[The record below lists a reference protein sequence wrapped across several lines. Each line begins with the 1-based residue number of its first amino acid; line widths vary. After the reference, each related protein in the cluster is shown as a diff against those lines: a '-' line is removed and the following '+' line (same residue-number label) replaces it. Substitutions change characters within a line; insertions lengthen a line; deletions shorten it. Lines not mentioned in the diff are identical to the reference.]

1 MLRFIFGKPKTG
13 KTYRVLGK
21 IKELSLQEKESVL
34 IVPEQASFEAEK
46 NILKELGD
54 SSALFVECASFTRL
68 YDIIGKKIGGIA
80 GTVLKDSHKIVFMN
94 KAIKSV
100 ADDLKLWGK
109 YKNSIRFSK
118 TVLDTVGEMKIN
130 SVTPEML
137 RETAEELKPSTLR
150 DKLLDLALIYETYD
164 LLLGEKFIDPAD
176 ILTKV
181 YENLKN
187 YEFFKGKTVFIDSF
201 KGFTGQQYKII
212 ERILCQAEDVYISIT
227 NDPENCEEY
236 SVFSN
241 IRKAVL
247 KIQDIA
253 KGRGVNVAEPIIL
266 TENYYKNIGVSSAQ
280 LVVAGEKPMETNC
293 ENCITVVNSK
303 TDFDEAE
310 FVAGEIR
317 RLVREEG
324 FRFKDFAVIAR
335 DSEKYATAFS
345 SACKRNGVNAFF
357 DRKISLSEFPF
368 SVAVKSAIEALNFST
383 ESLLAFHK
391 TGLGTL
397 SFDEI
402 SLLENYAFVWC
413 LNGKDWFKEWDMNPE
428 GLTDREIDEKGQKL
442 LEELNNLRLKTI
454 RPIVD
459 FKNNFGD
466 SGKAKA
472 TAIVK
477 LFDICEVSKKL
488 NRLKSEYKEIC
499 ESFYADALNTA
510 YDTFV
515 EILDSLVL
523 CFGEANVSTKEFY
536 DALCLTLSLES
547 VGVIPQTLDEV
558 VFGSADRIRPSKP
571 KVTFILGAN
580 QGEFPKSVA
589 NAGVFTLKD
598 RKILVEKEIGISDNC
613 LQSAINENFLVYSNL
628 SLASDKLYISYYDST
643 LSGEEKQPSAF
654 VSEIT
659 GKLNVSRVSY
669 PDVGIIPETK
679 QSAFREFCRNLRVN
693 PETAISIKNALADT
707 EFAYNADIVSH
718 DTVKRNDSLT
728 KETAKKLYGNDIY
741 MSATKLDTFNHC
753 HFSYFCKYGLKA
765 KRLESADFNVLQ
777 RGTIVHYCLERL
789 IGEHKKAVGELQDD
803 ELFALCDG
811 YIEEYLNSV
820 KGFNTVKNA
829 KTDFIIGRISRSLKE
844 VFLSIRDEMKQ
855 SDFEPIACE
864 LKIGKDGAIPYIRF
878 DYGEGEILLS
888 GSIDRVDSYNGYIR
902 IIDYKTGSKSFKM
915 PDILFGLN
923 LQMLLYLY
931 SIIRGEK
938 FPDTKAAGILYKPS
952 RRDLNGN
959 SLTMNG
965 LLLSDMELVRA
976 MDKEMAG
983 EFVPKF
989 SLTKGGTPK
998 KSSSYINGE
1007 DFDYIFDYLEKC
1019 MRDTGIKISSGDIA
1033 VSPIDGRES
1042 KACEYCEYSHICGIE
1057 DSFIPTVEKMSNDE
1071 VITAI
1076 KEEENVDET
1085 N

>member
-1 MLRFIFGKPKTG
+1 MLRFIFGKPLTG
-13 KTYRVLGK
+13 KTYTITQK
-21 IKELSLQEKESVL
+21 IKELSQSKKEAVL

-46 NILKELGD
+46 NILRELGD

-94 KAIKSV
+94 KTIKSV
-100 ADDLKLWGK
+100 AEDLKLWGK

-187 YEFFKGKTVFIDSF
+187 FEFFKGKTVFIDSF

-227 NDPENCEEY
+227 NDPLNTEEY

-241 IRKAVL
+241 IRKSVS

-253 KGRGVNVAEPIIL
+253 KSRGVKLADPIIL
-266 TENYYKNIGVSSAQ
+266 TESYYKNKAVSSA
-280 LVVAGEKPMETNC
+280 VSVIADEKPIEINC
-293 ENCITVVNSK
+293 EDCVTVVNCK

-310 FVAGEIR
+310 FTAGEIR

-324 FRFKDFAVIAR
+324 YRFKDFVVIAR

-357 DRKISLSEFPF
+357 DRKITLSEFPF

-402 SLLENYAFVWC
+402 SVLENYTFVWS
-413 LNGKDWFKEWDMNPE
+413 LDGNDWFKEWDMNPE
-428 GLTDREIDEKGQKL
+428 GLTDREIDIKGQEL
-442 LEELNNLRLKTI
+442 LAEINRLRLKATK
-454 RPIVD
+454 PIVD
-459 FKNNFGD
+459 FRNNFGD
-466 SGKAKA
+466 SGLAKA

-477 LFDICEVSKKL
+477 LFDGCEVPKKL
-488 NRLKSEYKEIC
+488 NQMSREYSNIC
-499 ESFYADALNTA
+499 DSFYADALKTA

-523 CFGEANVSTKEFY
+523 CFGETYVSTKEFY

-547 VGVIPQTLDEV
+547 VGIIPQTLDEV

-580 QGEFPKSVA
+580 QGEFPKNVA
-589 NAGVFTLKD
+589 NSGVFTLKD

-628 SLASDKLYISYYDST
+628 SVPSEKLYISYYDST

-654 VSEIT
+654 VGEIAD
-659 GKLNVSRVSY
+659 KLKVSRISY
-669 PDVGIIPETK
+669 PNANIIPETK

-693 PETAISIKNALADT
+693 PSTAISIKNALADS
-707 EFAYNADIVSH
+707 EFAYNTDVVSR
-718 DTVKRNDSLT
+718 DTVRRNDSLT
-728 KETAKKLYGNDIY
+728 NTTAKKLYGRDIY
-741 MSATKLDTFNHC
+741 MSATKLDTFNRC
-753 HFSYFCKYGLKA
+753 HFSFFCKFGLNA

-777 RGTIVHYCLERL
+777 RGTIVHYCIERL
-789 IGEHKKAVGELQDD
+789 VDEHKKSLGMLSDL
-803 ELFALCDG
+803 ELFKLCDR
-811 YIEEYLNSV
+811 YIDQYLSNV

-844 VFLSIRDEMKQ
+844 VFISIRDEMKQ

-864 LKIGKDGAIPYIRF
+864 LKIGKDGTIPHIRF
-878 DYGEGEILLS
+878 DYGEGDILLS
-888 GSIDRVDSYNGYIR
+888 GSIDRVDGYNGYIR
-902 IIDYKTGSKSFKM
+902 IIDYKTGRKSFKM

-931 SIIRGEK
+931 SIVRGGE
-938 FPDTKAAGILYKPS
+938 FPNSKAGGILYKPS
-952 RRDLNGN
+952 KRDLNGN
-959 SLTMNG
+959 SLAMNG
-965 LLLSDMELVRA
+965 LLPADMELVRA
-976 MDKEMAG
+976 MDKEMEG

-989 SLTKGGTPK
+989 TLTKAGTPK
-998 KSSSYINGE
+998 KSNSYIKYE
-1007 DFDYIFDYLEKC
+1007 DFESIFDYLEKC
-1019 MRDTGIKISSGDIA
+1019 MAETGRKISSGDIA
-1033 VSPIDGRES
+1033 VSPINGRES
-1042 KACEYCEYSHICGIE
+1042 EACKYCEYGHICGIE
-1057 DSFIPTVEKMSNDE
+1057 DSFIPTVETMSNED
-1071 VITAI
+1071 VINAI
-1076 KEEENVDET
+1076 KEDKNAD
-1085 N
+1085 

>member
-1 MLRFIFGKPKTG
+1 MLRFIFGKPMTG
-13 KTYRVLGK
+13 KTYTVIQK
-21 IKELSLQEKESVL
+21 IKELCQSKKEAVL

-54 SSALFVECASFTRL
+54 SSALYVECASFTRL
-68 YDIIGKKIGGIA
+68 YDMIGKKIGGIA

-100 ADDLKLWGK
+100 AEDLKLWGK

-137 RETAEELKPSTLR
+137 RETAEELETSTLR
-150 DKLLDLALIYETYD
+150 EKLFDLALIYETYD

-187 YEFFKGKTVFIDSF
+187 FEFFKGKTVFIDSF

-227 NDPENCEEY
+227 NDPENTEEY

-241 IRKAVL
+241 IRRAVL
-247 KIQDIA
+247 KIQNIA
-253 KGRGVNVAEPIIL
+253 KSRGVKLADPILL
-266 TENYYKNIGVSSAQ
+266 TENYYKKREVSSA
-280 LVVAGEKPMETNC
+280 VSVIADEKPIETNC
-293 ENCITVVNSK
+293 EDCVTVVNCK

-310 FVAGEIR
+310 FTAGEIR

-324 FRFKDFAVIAR
+324 YRFKDFAVISR
-335 DSEKYATAFS
+335 DSDKYATAFR

-357 DRKISLSEFPF
+357 DRKITLSEFPF
-368 SVAVKSAIEALNFST
+368 SVAAKSAVEALNFST

-391 TGLGTL
+391 TGLGSL

-402 SLLENYAFVWC
+402 SVLENYAFVWG

-428 GLTDREIDEKGQKL
+428 GLTDREIDIKGQKL
-442 LEELNNLRLKTI
+442 LAEINRLRIKAI
-454 RPIVD
+454 EPIVD

-466 SGKAKA
+466 SGINKA
-472 TAIVK
+472 TAIIK
-477 LFDICEVSKKL
+477 LFDGCEMSKKL
-488 NRLKSEYKEIC
+488 NLLSREYNEIC
-499 ESFYADALNTA
+499 DSFYADAIKTA
-510 YDTFV
+510 YDTFM

-523 CFGEANVSTKEFY
+523 CFGDAYVSTKEFY

-580 QGEFPKSVA
+580 QGEFPKNVA

-654 VSEIT
+654 VGEIT
-659 GKLNVSRVSY
+659 DKLKVSRVSY
-669 PDVGIIPETK
+669 PNTNIIPETK

-693 PETAISIKNALADT
+693 PEIAISFKNALAGT
-707 EFAYNADIVSH
+707 EFAYNTEIISH
-718 DTVKRNDSLT
+718 GEVRRNDRLT
-728 KETAKKLYGNDIY
+728 KETAEKLYGRDIY
-741 MSATKLDTFNHC
+741 MSATKLDTFNRC
-753 HFSYFCKYGLKA
+753 HFSFFCRYGLNA
-765 KRLESADFNVLQ
+765 ERLKSADFNVLQ

-789 IGEHKKAVGELQDD
+789 INDHKKSVGELSDD

-811 YIEEYLNSV
+811 YIEEYLSNV

-844 VFLSIRDEMKQ
+844 VFISIRDEMKQ
-855 SDFEPIACE
+855 SDFEPVACE
-864 LKIGKDGAIPYIRF
+864 LKIGKDGVIPHIRF
-878 DYGEGEILLS
+878 NYGEGDILIN

-931 SIIRGEK
+931 SIVRGGK
-938 FPDTKAAGILYKPS
+938 FPASKAGGILYKPS
-952 RRDLNGN
+952 KRDLNGN
-959 SLTMNG
+959 SLAMNG
-965 LLLSDMELVRA
+965 LLPADMELVRA
-976 MDKEMAG
+976 MDKEMEG

-989 SLTKGGTPK
+989 SLTKAGTPK

-1007 DFDYIFDYLEKC
+1007 DFESIFDYLEKC
-1019 MRDTGIKISSGDIA
+1019 MAETGIKISSGDIA
-1033 VSPIDGRES
+1033 VSPINGRES
-1042 KACEYCEYSHICGIE
+1042 EACKYCEYSHICGIE
-1057 DSFIPTVEKMSNDE
+1057 DSFIPTVEKMSNED
-1071 VITAI
+1071 VLNTI
-1076 KEEENVDET
+1076 KEDNNAD
-1085 N
+1085 